1 MSVVVTWLM
10 LARYTFRSL
19 RAISYLGGFMQVE
32 EYTIPQMVDDVR
44 AGKMPRRQFIKTLSV
59 MGISAAGIGAI
70 STAAARSFT
79 STPGYQE
86 KLDKAVGTEKL
97 TQLHDQ
103 HLEHQ
108 SQGNVDALQ
117 H

>member
-1 MSVVVTWLM
+1 
-10 LARYTFRSL
+10 
-19 RAISYLGGFMQVE
+19 MQEE

-79 STPGYQE
+79 CSAATAAKTPWTAASRWEGVCGW
-86 KLDKAVGTEKL
+86 DVRT
-97 TQLHDQ
+97 
-103 HLEHQ
+103 
-108 SQGNVDALQ
+108 SALRSEGSAGR
-117 H
+117 